1 MPTIDLVLIA
11 ENLINLDN
19 LINLTALAKSMCTLS
34 YACSFWLAFFLSR
47 RLSFLSSFILV
58 SLTLGYS

>member
-34 YACSFWLAFFLSR
+34 YACSFWLAFSK
-47 RLSFLSSFILV
+47 
-58 SLTLGYS
+58 